1 MILTNIYR
9 KIKEYNTIIIHRHI
23 KPDGDA
29 LGSQIGLKESLIAT
43 FPNKCIK
50 AVGDMSERYSFIGEM
65 DEIDDSLYEDALVI
79 VLDTGAERLISDERY
94 KLGKYLIKID
104 HHLPQGEYGDLAF
117 VDTSRESCAGVVA
130 SFLLEKRFK
139 INDKVAT
146 ALFTGMVTDSGR
158 FRYSSTSSITYKV
171 ASELMKYNID
181 TESIYNKIYV
191 DKLANVKL
199 KAKLINKFV
208 VLDSGVAYLIN
219 TKEEIEEYNVPIYDV
234 SRGMVNIM
242 AGIEEISIWANF
254 SEDENGDIYC
264 EIRSNG
270 PNINVVATKYGGG
283 GHLQASGTTIYS
295 FDTVKEIIN
304 DLERVAR
311 GEECL

>member
-9 KIKEYNTIIIHRHI
+9 KIKEYNTIIIHRHV

-29 LGSQIGLKESLIAT
+29 LGSQIGLKESLLAT

-50 AVGDMSERYSFIGEM
+50 VVGDMSERYSFIGEM
-65 DEIDDSLYEDALVI
+65 DEVEDSLYENALVI

-158 FRYSSTSSITYKV
+158 FRYSSTSSTTYKV

-199 KAKLINKFV
+199 KAKLIDKFV

-219 TKEEIEEYNVPIYDV
+219 TKEEIKEYNVLIYDV

-242 AGIEEISIWANF
+242 AGIEEIKIWANF

-270 PNINVVATKYGGG
+270 ANINVVATKYGGG

-295 FDTVKEIIN
+295 FDTVKEIIS
-304 DLERVAR
+304 DLEKVAR

>member
-9 KIKEYNTIIIHRHI
+9 KIKEYNTIIIHRHV

-29 LGSQIGLKESLIAT
+29 LGSQIGLKESLLAT

-50 AVGDMSERYSFIGEM
+50 VVGDMSERYSFIGEM
-65 DEIDDSLYEDALVI
+65 DEVEDSLYENALVI

-158 FRYSSTSSITYKV
+158 FMFSLSEKV
-171 ASELMKYNID
+171 FETAAILMKNGANYKYVYDNLYS
-181 TESIYNKIYV
+181 ESLFKKQMRAYFTSKIQV
-191 DKLANVKL
+191 NELGFAH
-199 KAKLINKFV
+199 I
-208 VLDSGVAYLIN
+208 IN
-219 TKEEIEEYNVPIYDV
+219 T
-234 SRGMVNIM
+234 R
-242 AGIEEISIWANF
+242 
-254 SEDENGDIYC
+254 
-264 EIRSNG
+264 
-270 PNINVVATKYGGG
+270 
-283 GHLQASGTTIYS
+283 
-295 FDTVKEIIN
+295 
-304 DLERVAR
+304 
-311 GEECL
+311 

>member
-50 AVGDMSERYSFIGEM
+50 VVGDMSERYSFIGEM
-65 DEIDDSLYEDALVI
+65 DEIEDSLYENALVI

-104 HHLPQGEYGDLAF
+104 HHLPQGEYGDLAY

-130 SFLLEKRFK
+130 SFLMEKRFK

-158 FRYSSTSSITYKV
+158 FRYQSTSSTTYKI

-199 KAKLINKFV
+199 KAKLIDKFI

-219 TKEEIEEYNVPIYDV
+219 TKEEIKEYNVPIYDV

-242 AGIEEISIWANF
+242 AGIEEIKIWANF

>member
-9 KIKEYNTIIIHRHI
+9 KIKEYDTIIIHRHI

-50 AVGDMSERYSFIGEM
+50 VVGDMSERYSFIGEM
-65 DEIDDSLYEDALVI
+65 DEIEDSLYEDALVI

-104 HHLPQGEYGDLAF
+104 HHLPQGEYGDLAY

-130 SFLLEKRFK
+130 SFLMEKRFK

-158 FRYSSTSSITYKV
+158 FRYQSTSSTTYKI

-199 KAKLINKFV
+199 KAKLIDKFI

-219 TKEEIEEYNVPIYDV
+219 TKEEIKEYNVPIYDV

-242 AGIEEISIWANF
+242 AGIEEIKIWANF

-295 FDTVKEIIN
+295 FDTVKKIIN

>member
-9 KIKEYNTIIIHRHI
+9 KIKEYDTIIIHRHI

-50 AVGDMSERYSFIGEM
+50 VVGDMSERYSFIGEM
-65 DEIDDSLYEDALVI
+65 DDIEDSLYEDALVI

-94 KLGKYLIKID
+94 KFGKYLIKID
-104 HHLPQGEYGDLAF
+104 HHLPQGEYGDLAY

-130 SFLLEKRFK
+130 SFLMEKRFK

-158 FRYSSTSSITYKV
+158 FRYQSTSSTTYKI

-199 KAKLINKFV
+199 KAKLIDKFI

-219 TKEEIEEYNVPIYDV
+219 TKEEIKEYNVPIYDV

-242 AGIEEISIWANF
+242 AGIEEIKIWANF

-295 FDTVKEIIN
+295 FDTVKKIIN

>member
-9 KIKEYNTIIIHRHI
+9 KIKEYDTIIIHRHV

-50 AVGDMSERYSFIGEM
+50 VVGDVSERYSFIGEM

-94 KLGKYLIKID
+94 KFGKYLIKID
-104 HHLPQGEYGDLAF
+104 HHLPQGEYGDLAY

-130 SFLLEKRFK
+130 SFLMEKRFK

-158 FRYSSTSSITYKV
+158 FRYQSTSSTTYKI

-199 KAKLINKFV
+199 KAKLIDKFI

-219 TKEEIEEYNVPIYDV
+219 TKEEIKEYNVPIYDV

-242 AGIEEISIWANF
+242 AGIEEIKIWANF

-295 FDTVKEIIN
+295 FDTVKKIIN

>member
-1 MILTNIYR
+1 MILTNIYI

>member
-9 KIKEYNTIIIHRHI
+9 KIKEYNTIIIHRHT

-65 DEIDDSLYEDALVI
+65 DEIEDSLYEGALVI

-104 HHLPQGEYGDLAF
+104 HHLPQGEYGDLAY

-130 SFLLEKRFK
+130 SFLMDKRFK

-158 FRYSSTSSITYKV
+158 FRYSSTSSVTYKV

-199 KAKLINKFV
+199 KAKLIDKFV

-219 TKEEIEEYNVPIYDV
+219 TKEEIKEYNVPIYDV